1 MLRLLRGRQDV
12 PLSAGKGQTASWL
25 EREIHR
31 PEIWL
36 LSTGMEQGRSL
47 GDHARASHRRRRGRF
62 GRRLDPPPSPRE
74 ARRQC
79 GTGTKARGAGTSCW
93 STGRRVMPANA
104 PSHCSFGCW
113 CVVEEVGIGSIHLYS
128 QAFSASGADVDG
140 FEFAAFY
147 TLQDGLA

>member
-1 MLRLLRGRQDV
+1 MTDRVVQ
-12 PLSAGKGQTASWL
+12 ASLKLVL
-25 EREIHR
+25 EPDLEADFKPCSYGFRPNRRARDAIAEINF
-31 PEIWL
+31 L
-36 LSTGMEQGRSL
+36 ATRSYEWMVE
-47 GDHARASHRRRRGRF
+47 GDI
-62 GRRLDPPPSPRE
+62 
-74 ARRQC
+74 
-79 GTGTKARGAGTSCW
+79 KACFD
-93 STGRRVMPANA
+93 A